1 MRKEYRYT
9 IYDDACEKNIGIL
22 SMPAACEKNIG
33 ILSMPA
39 ACEKN
44 IGILSMPAACEK
56 NIGMH
61 TRRLD
66 LYKWCCL
73 TICY

>member
-1 MRKEYRYT
+1 MHTKRPKQDSRNRRMLSMT
-9 IYDDACEKNIGIL
+9 DACEKNIGIL
-22 SMPAACEKNIG
+22 SMTD
-33 ILSMPA
+33 